1 MSSRLLLYC
10 SWIDEWMSGC
20 VAVQTFE
27 TLETYSIQQD
37 QQAGQRPPVR
47 LLGQQGQGCRQ

>member
-1 MSSRLLLYC
+1 
-10 SWIDEWMSGC
+10 MSGC